1 MTDDVAQLML
11 EHLKHIRAT
20 TDAMALDI
28 IDIKS
33 RLSGLEL
40 QVGQV
45 QVSLA
50 GQAQR
55 IDRLEERIAR
65 IERRLDLVE
74 A

>member
-1 MTDDVAQLML
+1 MTADVSHLIL
-11 EHLKHIRAT
+11 EHLKHIRAS

-28 IDIKS
+28 VDLKARMTGIEI
-33 RLSGLEL
+33 

-50 GQAQR
+50 GQSQR
-55 IDRLEERIAR
+55 LDRLEERIAR

>member
-1 MTDDVAQLML
+1 MTDDVAHLML
-11 EHLKHIRAT
+11 EQLKHIRAT

-33 RLSGLEL
+33 RVSGLEL
-40 QVGQV
+40 QMGQV
-45 QVSLA
+45 QVTLA
-50 GQAQR
+50 GQSQR

>member
-1 MTDDVAQLML
+1 MTDDVAPLML
-11 EHLKHIRAT
+11 EQLKHIRAT

-33 RLSGLEL
+33 RVTGLEL
-40 QVGQV
+40 QMGQV
-45 QVSLA
+45 QVTLA
-50 GQAQR
+50 GQSQR

-65 IERRLDLVE
+65 IERRLELVE